1 MVGDK
6 LEDMRSMRRAVPVL
20 LRGKL
25 ALRDV
30 SLAGVDSAAHLHLD
44 HGR

>member
-30 SLAGVDSAAHLHLD
+30 SLAGVERAAPLHLD
-44 HGR
+44 YDR